1 MFVLSKIYIE
11 NKTKIILDTTLSDQ
25 KHRNYRSDNFISLII
40 GENGVGK
47 SFLLKSLV
55 DIFIYLEKI
64 DSYKRKPKYRYEKFY
79 IEYYFNRNTYSLRPN
94 SGSEIFYR
102 KNGISVNYK
111 DIELPRVRS
120 STNSTYTSSI
130 TRKISDNLIKSVN
143 SGFLDQIKEMLSLL
157 KFDTYLEVVVS
168 ETNTQNTYVVDFENR
183 NKLTRIDTSAFT
195 KST

>member
-64 DSYKRKPKYRYEKFY
+64 DSYKRKPKYRY
-79 IEYYFNRNTYSLRPN
+79 
-94 SGSEIFYR
+94 
-102 KNGISVNYK
+102 
-111 DIELPRVRS
+111 
-120 STNSTYTSSI
+120 
-130 TRKISDNLIKSVN
+130 
-143 SGFLDQIKEMLSLL
+143 
-157 KFDTYLEVVVS
+157 
-168 ETNTQNTYVVDFENR
+168 
-183 NKLTRIDTSAFT
+183 
-195 KST
+195 